1 MSELF
6 RVEALRVAEN
16 TVTLQLVIIHPDQQR
31 FYTTRSFALQLLWEP
46 THLSY
51 EYDGKTVYHHAPSA
65 LGQAI
70 TVENI
75 QDRDFVITHQAQ
87 IIAAVARLKTVNYPA
102 DNYPFGA
109 VDWDNATSLPRAA
122 LEITVTE
129 PRWIAHLHAGMVWDS
144 AAYNM
149 EPHRIGN

>member
-6 RVEALRVAEN
+6 RVEVLRVAEN

-51 EYDGKTVYHHAPSA
+51 EHDGETIYRHEPSA

-70 TVENI
+70 TLETI
-75 QDRDFVITHQAQ
+75 QDRDFVIARQAEF
-87 IIAAVARLKTVNYPA
+87 IAAVALLETVNYPA

-109 VDWDNATSLPRAA
+109 VDWDDATSLPRAVIA
-122 LEITVTE
+122 ITVTE
-129 PRWIAHLHAGMVWDS
+129 AQWIAHLHAGMTWES
-144 AAYNM
+144 AAYTM
-149 EPHRIGN
+149 ELSESGS

>member
-6 RVEALRVAEN
+6 RVKVLRVAQKS
-16 TVTLQLVIIHPDQQR
+16 VTLQLVIIHPDQQR

-51 EYDGKTVYHHAPSA
+51 EFEGERVYHHAPSA
-65 LGQAI
+65 LGQTL
-70 TVENI
+70 TVEHLM
-75 QDRDFVITHQAQ
+75 DAEFVIAHQAHF
-87 IIAAVARLKTVNYPA
+87 IASVALLETANYP
-102 DNYPFGA
+102 PESL
-109 VDWDNATSLPRAA
+109 DWDDEESLPRAV

-129 PRWIAHLHAGMVWDS
+129 PRWLAHLQAGMAWES

-149 EPHRIGN
+149 ERD

>member
-6 RVEALRVAEN
+6 RVEVLRVAEN

-51 EYDGKTVYHHAPSA
+51 QQAGKTVYQHDPSA
-65 LGQAI
+65 LGQAL

-75 QDRDFVITHQAQ
+75 QDRDFVLAQQAEF
-87 IIAAVARLKTVNYPA
+87 IAAVALLETINYPA
-102 DNYPFGA
+102 DNYPSSE
-109 VDWDNATSLPRAA
+109 VDWDDVATLPRAV

-129 PRWIAHLHAGMVWDS
+129 PRWIAHLQAGMTWDS
-144 AAYNM
+144 AAYTM
-149 EPHRIGN
+149 ERPKSGG